1 MEEHR
6 NERIEKKNK
15 NRKEDKTKLEDENDK
30 IGRVIVREWR
40 EWKLRA

>member
-30 IGRVIVREWR
+30 IGRVIVRE
-40 EWKLRA
+40 